1 MCVRHVAEVRA
12 VISAERSR
20 AGGHQWPAARRAVAA
35 EAWTRFGRSAGYR
48 ERDTCFNVHG
58 AFHRDV
64 ECKEVF
70 RVGQQPY
77 TAPHS
82 TQRRQSRSRPSNG
95 ARCHSTPDIRWP
107 AGDI

>member
-1 MCVRHVAEVRA
+1 MTGCAGRDRPNRRWCGYVPPYTDVECAFACGGGRT

-35 EAWTRFGRSAGYR
+35 EAWTRFGRSAGHR

-70 RVGQQPY
+70 RVGQ
-77 TAPHS
+77 
-82 TQRRQSRSRPSNG
+82 
-95 ARCHSTPDIRWP
+95 
-107 AGDI
+107 